1 MQQPDDSQKQNTT
14 ASEIV
19 TQRLAQAIVEKQ
31 RVKPA
36 SNVQELQIH
45 LQDAIREQA
54 IKDFELIQQVSGA
67 ALLEKL
73 TQAQLGQDVSFT
85 DVEAVAAG
93 AFHETAID
101 ESDIDTYVVSSGGAK

>member
-1 MQQPDDSQKQNTT
+1 VQQPDDSQKQNTT

-36 SNVQELQIH
+36 TNVQELQTH
-45 LQDAIREQA
+45 LQDAIQEQA
-54 IKDFELIQQVSGA
+54 LHDFELIQQVSGA
-67 ALLEKL
+67 KLLEKL
-73 TQAQLGQDVSFT
+73 MQAQLGQAVSFT

-93 AFHETAID
+93 AFHESAID
-101 ESDIDTYVVSSGGAK
+101 ESDIDTRVMSSGDTK

>member
-1 MQQPDDSQKQNTT
+1 MQQPDDSKNFHTT

-36 SNVQELQIH
+36 TNVQELQTH
-45 LQDAIREQA
+45 LQDAIQEQA
-54 IKDFELIQQVSGA
+54 LKDFELIQQVSGA
-67 ALLEKL
+67 KLLEKL
-73 TQAQLGQDVSFT
+73 MQAQLGQAVSFT
-85 DVEAVAAG
+85 NVEAVAAG
-93 AFHETAID
+93 AFSETAID

>member
-36 SNVQELQIH
+36 TNVQELQTH
-45 LQDAIREQA
+45 LQDAIQEQA
-54 IKDFELIQQVSGA
+54 LKDFELIQQVSGA
-67 ALLEKL
+67 KLMEKL
-73 TQAQLGQDVSFT
+73 TQVQLGQAVSFT
-85 DVEAVAAG
+85 NVEAVAAG

-101 ESDIDTYVVSSGGAK
+101 ESDIDAYVVSSGGAK

>member
-1 MQQPDDSQKQNTT
+1 VQQPDDSEKKNTT
-14 ASEIV
+14 ASEVV

-31 RVKPA
+31 RTKPA
-36 SNVQELQIH
+36 TNVQELQIH

-73 TQAQLGQDVSFT
+73 AQAQLGQNVSFT
-85 DVEAVAAG
+85 DVEVVAAG
-93 AFHETAID
+93 AFREMAID
-101 ESDIDTYVVSSGGAK
+101 EADIDMHSASSGDAP

>member
-36 SNVQELQIH
+36 TNVQELQTH
-45 LQDAIREQA
+45 LQDAIQEQA
-54 IKDFELIQQVSGA
+54 LHDFELIQQVSGA
-67 ALLEKL
+67 KLLEKL
-73 TQAQLGQDVSFT
+73 MQAQLGQAVSFT

-93 AFHETAID
+93 AFHESAID
-101 ESDIDTYVVSSGGAK
+101 ESDIDTRDMSSGDTK